1 MRSSVGDH
9 DQSNWRYL
17 TRCCYILGMSFRS
30 AERGDEDHGELLPQ
44 GAGLPGE
51 SSLGPAP
58 VFEAV
63 IVPHR
68 SLTGRGTLV
77 LIAVMAICSAAIAAR
92 FWLLGAWPVIAF
104 SGVEVSLASLLL
116 GINLRHARARELISL
131 SSMEITVVQTDHR
144 GRRRSFSLP
153 SAWLQIRL
161 ETSGNRESRLL
172 LRSHGRGR
180 EVAAFLHTP
189 AKLSLFES
197 LRDALYRLRQPC
209 FDNEQLREG

>member
-1 MRSSVGDH
+1 VDEA
-9 DQSNWRYL
+9 NWRYL
-17 TRCCYILGMSFRS
+17 TACCYIRRMSFLS
-30 AERGDEDHGELLPQ
+30 ADCGPEDHLAPDEELR
-44 GAGLPGE
+44 
-51 SSLGPAP
+51 PAP
-58 VFEAV
+58 VFEAL

-92 FWLLGAWPVIAF
+92 FWFLGAWPVLAF

-116 GINLRHARARELISL
+116 AVNLRHARARELISL
-131 SSMEITVVQTDHR
+131 SAVEITVVQTDHR

-153 SAWLQIRL
+153 SAWLQVRL
-161 ETSGNRESRLL
+161 ETIGNQDARLL

-180 EVAAFLHTP
+180 EVAAFLHAP
-189 AKLSLFES
+189 AKQSLFEA
-197 LRDALYRLRQPC
+197 LRDALYRLRQPR